1 MLWQLKSFQDFIKS
15 EGLIGSK
22 DTVLLAVS
30 GGKDS
35 VAMAH
40 LFKQANFSFAIAHCN
55 FQLRGTESDR
65 DEQFVAQLAK
75 TLEVPFHVTSFN
87 TLAYADEHKIST
99 QMAARDLRYRFF
111 EELVSTFNYQKI
123 AVAQH
128 QNDAIETVIL
138 NLTRGT
144 GIAGLHGIK
153 TERQN
158 IIRPLMLFKRED
170 IDAYILANQ
179 LDFVE
184 DSSNSSTKY
193 IRNKIRHQIIPV
205 MKEINPSLEDTF
217 QKNIAYFSDLEAFLK
232 ASIQEYKQKLFQK
245 HPKGYLI
252 SIQKLKEIPALHFI
266 LTELLLPYGFN
277 STTVTDVILGLDKES
292 GKTFFGKDDVLLI
305 DRDFIFLQKIQQ
317 EHRTELTLNE
327 DDLMLYFQDFIIT
340 QEITETTFSNSQTT
354 AFVDT
359 EKLKYPLALRTWQEG
374 DKFMPL
380 GMKGFKKLSDF
391 FISLKIPLTQKHLIP
406 VLVNADDHIIWIA
419 GYRLDERF
427 KITADTKKIT
437 KFELKN
443 IKP

>member
-15 EGLIGSK
+15 EGLIEPK

-40 LFKQANFSFAIAHCN
+40 IFKEAKLSFAIAHCN
-55 FQLRGTESDR
+55 FKLRGAESDR

-75 TLEVPFHVTSFN
+75 SLKVPFHVTSFS

-111 EELVSTFNYQKI
+111 EEIKSAFNYQKI
-123 AVAQH
+123 AIAQH
-128 QNDAIETVIL
+128 QNDAIETIIL
-138 NLTRGT
+138 NLMRGT

-158 IIRPLMLFKRED
+158 IIRPLMVFKRED
-170 IDAYILANQ
+170 IDAYIAENK

-217 QKNIAYFSDLEAFLK
+217 QKNISYFSDLEGFVK
-232 ASIQEYKQKLFQK
+232 SSIQDYRQKLFQK
-245 HPKGYLI
+245 HPKGYQI
-252 SIQKLKEIPALHFI
+252 SIQKLKEIPALHFV

-277 STTVTDVILGLDKES
+277 STTVADIIQGLDKES

-305 DRDFIFLQKIQQ
+305 DRDFLFLQKTQQ
-317 EHRTELTLNE
+317 EQQTELILNE
-327 DDLMLYFQDFIIT
+327 KDLMLYFQDFIIT
-340 QEITETTFSNSQTT
+340 QEITDTDFNHHPNT

-359 EKLKYPLALRTWQEG
+359 DRLKYPLKLRNWQEG

-391 FISLKIPLTQKHLIP
+391 FISTKIPLTQKHLIP
-406 VLVNADDHIIWIA
+406 ILVNADDCIIWIA